1 VFTAAPRAALSAAMT
16 DWRAFAARR
25 YRTFHRTTLGQGFVG
40 ALSGPAIFIPLLL
53 ALGAPAPVA
62 TVVATLPVLGST
74 GQLLVPRLLRATG
87 GNLRGLVLLAATLGE
102 TRGLLLLIITGL
114 AAVGAIPSGVAV
126 ALVAGVVGLAATL
139 AGVHYSVLQAW
150 YQVILPEPER
160 RLLAPRLHGIALGI
174 GAVLLLPT
182 ALLIDLLDRSLGL
195 WVFAIPFG
203 ASAAASAVV
212 LVSLRRL
219 PRPGRVHVPRVTEA
233 PVPDPARLARFRQ
246 VSALGA
252 LGVGLAPYFSIY
264 SMVILGQSAAFAVLL
279 SSVASASAVLTS
291 TAASSLLQHGSASR
305 LQRAAYGVRAATMAA
320 ALLAFPG
327 NPVAPALLI
336 ALVAVLAA
344 GDIAGQLSGT
354 ERFFR
359 LTSGSSAIAH
369 QGRYVGTNALAFS
382 AGQLASAGVMG
393 LGGYPAYAALFLGSG
408 ALRAVAA
415 ARTEVSASWRAAL
428 QASGYR

>member
-1 VFTAAPRAALSAAMT
+1 MT
-16 DWRAFAARR
+16 DWRAFVARR

-40 ALSGPAIFIPLLL
+40 ALSGPAIVIPLLL
-53 ALGAPAPVA
+53 ALDAPAPVA
-62 TVVATLPVLGST
+62 AVVATLPVLGST
-74 GQLLVPRLLRATG
+74 GQLLVPRLLRATD
-87 GNLRGLVLLAATLGE
+87 GNLRGLVLLAAALGE
-102 TRGLLLLIITGL
+102 TRGFLLLIVTGL
-114 AAVGAIPSGVAV
+114 AAAGVIPSGVAV
-126 ALVAGVVGLAATL
+126 PLIAVVVGLAATL
-139 AGVHYSVLQAW
+139 AGVHYSVLQVW

-182 ALLIDLLDRSLGL
+182 ALVIDLFDRYIGL
-195 WVFAIPFG
+195 WVFAVPFG
-203 ASAAASAVV
+203 VSAVASVVV

-219 PRPGRVHVPRVTEA
+219 PRPGRVHVPPVAEA

-264 SMVILGQSAAFAVLL
+264 SMVILGQSAGFAVLL
-279 SSVASASAVLTS
+279 SGVASASAVLTS
-291 TAASSLLQHGSASR
+291 TAASSLLHHGSASR
-305 LQRAAYGVRAATMAA
+305 LQRSAYAVRAGTMAA

-327 NPVAPALLI
+327 NPVAPALVI
-336 ALVAVLAA
+336 VLVAVLAA

-369 QGRYVGTNALAFS
+369 QGRYV
-382 AGQLASAGVMG
+382 
-393 LGGYPAYAALFLGSG
+393 
-408 ALRAVAA
+408 
-415 ARTEVSASWRAAL
+415 
-428 QASGYR
+428 